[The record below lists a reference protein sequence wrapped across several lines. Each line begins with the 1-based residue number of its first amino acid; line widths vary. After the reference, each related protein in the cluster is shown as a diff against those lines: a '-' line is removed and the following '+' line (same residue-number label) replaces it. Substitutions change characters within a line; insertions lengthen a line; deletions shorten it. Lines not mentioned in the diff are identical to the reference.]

1 MDYSILIFT
10 RLSDKPVRG
19 PIHVVR
25 QGSATIDRAGTGGR
39 EESRQVQQDDSNE
52 KDNRFG
58 WVRLVHSTV
67 TDKGANKQKTSV
79 IGKTRAVFSK
89 RRTFL
94 YHQLSGERS
103 SGKLSGPGK
112 ALFFSGCIYL
122 ALRIFRSSSLSVI
135 SFDWR

>member
-1 MDYSILIFT
+1 LDYSILIFT

-25 QGSATIDRAGTGGR
+25 QGSATIDRAGTGCR

-67 TDKGANKQKTSV
+67 TDKGTNKQKTSRNREDE
-79 IGKTRAVFSK
+79 GGFFKTPNVFITSAIRRIVLWKAERA
-89 RRTFL
+89 
-94 YHQLSGERS
+94 G
-103 SGKLSGPGK
+103 
-112 ALFFSGCIYL
+112 
-122 ALRIFRSSSLSVI
+122 
-135 SFDWR
+135 